1 MNLREAAQQ
10 ALEALEYFLTYSE
23 TSKDEETAETA
34 ITALRAA
41 LAEHDPAVQRDLA
54 FQNMARIIRELKE
67 EQQGGQE

>member
-1 MNLREAAQQ
+1 MTGAV
-10 ALEALEYFLTYSE
+10 
-23 TSKDEETAETA
+23 DELPHAGYLNDA

-67 EQQGGQE
+67 EQQGGQHGS